1 MQTSNDHQKPASS
14 HQPGDAGALILD
26 QGSHPAGA
34 GDLAWLCLNIREP
47 LRQRDGE
54 SGSLFRERDTSRHQ
68 RSAWLRPSR
77 HMRRAGCA
85 VIPSRVRGQREP
97 EFSRLHASTASIR
110 ILADALHWSP
120 ETCRAPATLRPLHH
134 LPLIGEEEIS

>member
-1 MQTSNDHQKPASS
+1 MTIRSQLPATS
-14 HQPGDAGALILD
+14 PGMRVHSFSIRAHTTLA
-26 QGSHPAGA
+26 Q
-34 GDLAWLCLNIREP
+34 GDLAWLCLNIRTP

-54 SGSLFRERDTSRHQ
+54 SGSLFRERDPSRHQ
-68 RSAWLRPSR
+68 RSAWRRPSR
-77 HMRRAGCA
+77 PTRRAGCA

-120 ETCRAPATLRPLHH
+120 ETCRAPAPLRLLHH